1 MMQARV
7 ALRMLWKACA
17 STKIRAILSLGMALG
32 LGAVGT
38 LAAWSD
44 TASATSGAFVI
55 GSVDMKVNGGDSY
68 AFTTLGMTGMT
79 PGSSKAAMLTVSN
92 TGSLAVTYLAKAS
105 SPGILAPYLRVSVH
119 AGGSATNTST
129 TGTCSST
136 TVVGTTVTP
145 TTSPGATV
153 FSARPLAGTPVG
165 GSIATDS
172 LCVLVSLVNTTPI
185 TMENKSSV
193 LTLAFTGTAA

>member
-136 TVVGTTVTP
+136 TVVGTTATP
-145 TTSPGATV
+145 TSAGATIV
-153 FSARPLAGTPVG
+153 SARPLAGTPAG
-165 GSIATDS
+165 GTVATDS